1 MTNTNA
7 ILLPPKVK
15 PNFYD
20 ICLEPN
26 FSDFTF
32 RGEENISV
40 DILDQTNSITLNSV
54 EIEILAASIHT
65 AEGSYGSKEISYDT
79 EKETVT
85 LSFEREIPQCAGT
98 LNLRFTGELNEKL
111 RGF

>member
-65 AEGSYGSKEISYDT
+65 AEGSYGSKEI
-79 EKETVT
+79 
-85 LSFEREIPQCAGT
+85 
-98 LNLRFTGELNEKL
+98 
-111 RGF
+111 